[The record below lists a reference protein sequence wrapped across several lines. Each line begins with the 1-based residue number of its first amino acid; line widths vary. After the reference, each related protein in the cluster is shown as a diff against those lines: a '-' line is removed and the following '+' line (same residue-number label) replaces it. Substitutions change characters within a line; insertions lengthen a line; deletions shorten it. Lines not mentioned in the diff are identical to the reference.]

1 MPIERST
8 YKNHVIN
15 YIYDGIRENRFR
27 PGEKVLESRLAKD
40 LGISRAPIREAL
52 ADLVS
57 AGLLEY
63 RAQIGN
69 YVAAP
74 SPDEIIDSYIARGV
88 LEGFAVS
95 QSLENF
101 VDEDYQQLEEM
112 SLKMGSYASKGQ
124 RKALVDIGQQFH
136 EELFRHCT
144 NKQIVRFT
152 EQLSLKLHLFF
163 YKHWSKVYT
172 AEEIRDRHLE
182 IVRAL
187 QTKDPLQVELMIRNH
202 YVQTGHKI
210 VALELQN
217 FSAHRKQA
225 RSLEET

>member
-101 VDEDYQQLEEM
+101 VDEDYQKLEEM
-112 SLKMGSYASKGQ
+112 SLKMGSYALKGQ

-187 QTKDPLQVELMIRNH
+187 QTKDPFQVELMIRNH
-202 YVQTGHKI
+202 YVETGHKI
-210 VALELQN
+210 VELELQN
-217 FSAHRKQA
+217 F
-225 RSLEET
+225 

>member
-15 YIYDGIRENRFR
+15 YIYDSIRENRFR
-27 PGEKVLESRLAKD
+27 PGEKVLESRLAED

-112 SLKMGSYASKGQ
+112 ALKMGSFALKGQ

-182 IVRAL
+182 IVRTL
-187 QTKDPLQVELMIRNH
+187 QTNDPLQVELMIRNH
-202 YVQTGHKI
+202 YVETGHKI

-217 FSAHRKQA
+217 F
-225 RSLEET
+225 